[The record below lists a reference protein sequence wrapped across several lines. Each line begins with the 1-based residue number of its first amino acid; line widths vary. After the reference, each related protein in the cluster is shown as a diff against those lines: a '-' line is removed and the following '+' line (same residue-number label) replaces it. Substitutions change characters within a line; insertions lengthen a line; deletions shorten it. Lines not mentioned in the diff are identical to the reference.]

1 MINLYLDDYNVLSSL
16 PNQFT
21 IGQVDGWVKVTIT
34 LQGKDIYTTTLYEN
48 NRAAIFYG
56 FKEII
61 RENMLTRYLSLASLT
76 VTAEHPGGNEVLED
90 RYIIF
95 CEVNDMDDERDLIW
109 ARFLTNRSFY
119 TIPRSGYVVLSFF
132 SDGGEQFTA
141 YADCVFKESDGT
153 IRTYTY
159 TRSIYHYNLPRI
171 YSVWLIPND
180 IQYAVEREEGGSLGA
195 LLSFTFHVGNRAIT
209 VYVTDEPYEVDFYF
223 YNSFNVQ
230 EHIFI
235 YGTTK
240 LKSTFDRKEAVSQG
254 VSSFYNMS
262 VERKH
267 EVETAPMSIEEAE
280 YFNEFLASPY
290 VYRSLNQD
298 WEPTVLISDITSE
311 ISDSAK
317 DLIKMKFSWR
327 YDNNARWIDT
337 NTYPQMFTAPYNDTF
352 K

>member
-1 MINLYLDDYNVLSSL
+1 MINLYMDDYTVLSSL

-34 LQGKDIYTTTLYEN
+34 LHGKDIYTTTLYEN
-48 NRAAIFYG
+48 NNAAIFYG
-56 FKEII
+56 FKDII
-61 RENMLTRYLSLASLT
+61 REFMLARYLSLASLS
-76 VTAEHPGGNEVLED
+76 VTAEHPGGYEVFED
-90 RYIIF
+90 KYIIF

-119 TIPRSGYVVLSFF
+119 VVPRKEGLPVSFF

-141 YADCVFKESDGT
+141 YADCVFKESGGT

-159 TRSIYHYNLPRI
+159 THSIYHYNLPRI
-171 YSVWLIPND
+171 YNVCLYTED
-180 IQYAVEREEGGSLGA
+180 IRNYIEQEEGGSVGT
-195 LLSFTFHVGNRAIT
+195 LLSYTFHVGRRSLT
-209 VYVTDEPYEVDFYF
+209 VFVTDEPYEVDFYF

-230 EHIFI
+230 EHIFV

-240 LKSTFDRKEAVSQG
+240 LKTTFDRKEAVNQG
-254 VSSFYNMS
+254 ISSFYNMS
-262 VERKH
+262 VERKY

-280 YFNEFLASPY
+280 YFNEFLASPN
-290 VYRSLNQD
+290 VYRELNQD

-311 ISDSAK
+311 ISDNAK

-327 YDNNARWIDT
+327 YDNNARWVDT
-337 NTYPQMFTAPYNDTF
+337 DTYPQMFSTPYNDTF

>member
-1 MINLYLDDYNVLSSL
+1 MISLYLDEYSVLSSL

-21 IGQVDGWVKVTIT
+21 IGQVDGWVKVTIR
-34 LQGKDIYTTTLYEN
+34 LQGVDIYSTTLYEN

-56 FKEII
+56 FKDII
-61 RENMLTRYLSLASLT
+61 RENMLARYLSLASLT
-76 VTAEHPGGNEVLED
+76 VMAEHPGGYEMLED
-90 RYIIF
+90 KYIIF
-95 CEVNDMDDERDLIW
+95 CEVNDMDDERDLFW
-109 ARFLTNRSFY
+109 SRFLTNRSFY
-119 TIPRSGYVVLSFF
+119 TIPRNGYMVTSFF

-141 YADCVFKESDGT
+141 YADCVFRVSDGT

-171 YSVWLIPND
+171 YSVWLSSSE
-180 IQYAVEREEGGSLGA
+180 IQSAVEREEGGSVGT
-195 LLSFTFHVGNRAIT
+195 LLSFTFHVGRRALT
-209 VYVTDEPYEVDFYF
+209 VYVSDEPYEVDFYF
-223 YNSFNVQ
+223 NNAFNVQ

-240 LKSTFDRKEAVSQG
+240 LKTTFDRKEAVSQG
-254 VSSFYNMS
+254 ISSFYNMS

-267 EVETAPMSIEEAE
+267 EVEMAPMGMEEAE
-280 YFNEFLASPY
+280 WFNEFLASTY
-290 VYRSLNQD
+290 VFRELSQD

-327 YDNNARWIDT
+327 YDNNARWVNTD
-337 NTYPQMFTAPYNDTF
+337 TYPQMFTDPYNDTF